1 MKPQRGKNRRKKFY
15 IDREIQMGITV
26 RFLAIFLAF
35 IFLTTCAVFIPSSI
49 KLLSHAP
56 AEELIQ
62 PAQEFLILKSR
73 VWPMALVVMLAA
85 VVYTVIFSHRI
96 AGPIQRLNSEL
107 RNIISG
113 NYPER
118 IRLRKKDYFK
128 ETASLLEELSQEMEA
143 GRNRPFSI
151 DAADIEK
158 QIEKIK
164 RSILES
170 QADKEVLDE
179 LDTVRSMLKGQK

>member
-1 MKPQRGKNRRKKFY
+1 MNPENGKNRRKKLY
-15 IDREIQMGITV
+15 IDREIQLGITV

-49 KLLSHAP
+49 KLLSHGP
-56 AEELIQ
+56 AEELIK

-73 VWPMALVVMLAA
+73 VWPMAFVVMLAA

-128 ETASLLEELSQEMEA
+128 ETASLLEELAQEMAER
-143 GRNRPFSI
+143 RNRPFSI
-151 DAADIEK
+151 EAADIEK
-158 QIEKIK
+158 HIEKIK
-164 RSILES
+164 RSILDS

-179 LDTVRSMLKGQK
+179 LDTVQSMLKGQK